1 MKVRFSSFSIL
12 GISALAVSMYG
23 YAAAQTTPQNIQLVG
38 AQARLINNVDSKD
51 ATQGQV
57 ITAVL
62 TDNVKTA
69 DSTELHKG
77 TLLIGKVQDVQKSDN
92 NGPSKLTVVFDQA
105 KLKDGKTIPVK
116 ATLLGAFPAPEGFD
130 VDGSG
135 SPVAL
140 LPQSIPDSRQVDQEP
155 GTLSHVA
162 MHSAVQSDASGVF
175 TSDDRNIDLKR
186 GTQLQFAL
194 APTAPTSEQSGN

>member
-1 MKVRFSSFSIL
+1 MKVSFSSFSIL
-12 GISALAVSMYG
+12 GIFALAVSMYG

-51 ATQGQV
+51 ATQGEV

-62 TDNVKTA
+62 TDNVKA
-69 DSTELHKG
+69 GDSTDLRKG

-92 NGPSKLTVVFDQA
+92 NGPAKLTVVFDQA

-116 ATLLGAFPAPEGFD
+116 ATLLGAFPAPEGYD
-130 VDGSG
+130 LDGDGS
-135 SPVAL
+135 PAAL
-140 LPQSIPDSRQVDQEP
+140 LPQSIPATRQVDQEP

-175 TSDDRNIDLKR
+175 TSDDRNINLKR

-194 APTAPTSEQSGN
+194 APQAASSEQSGN